1 LRCIGQPLT
10 IMLQATKNLT
20 KFVELIKPSEDSI
33 INLSVKSSGELD
45 LFFYLRK
52 GNGISTFL
60 RLLEY
65 GTLTLKKRDY
75 GYYLDFNGTIEGINV
90 EVTFLNEAGS
100 SDEDVARY
108 EASVSDADEA
118 EVERAYPEEV
128 AGFRKEILNKLTF
141 EEWTNYV
148 SEFQIE
154 RPWYPIR
161 EFVAKQDDSSL
172 SYIIGGAFAWDRTKQ
187 GREYWKTISNR

>member
-1 LRCIGQPLT
+1 
-10 IMLQATKNLT
+10 MLQATKNLT
-20 KFVELIKPSEDSI
+20 KFVELIKPNEDSV

-52 GNGISTFL
+52 GNGTNMFL

-65 GTLTLKKRDY
+65 NTLTLKRRDE
-75 GYYLDFNGTIEGINV
+75 GYYLDFHGTIEGINV

-108 EASVSDADEA
+108 EASVSDAEEE
-118 EVERAYPEEV
+118 EVERAYPDEV

-148 SEFQIE
+148 SEFQKA
-154 RPWYPIR
+154 RPWYPIKD
-161 EFVAKQDDSSL
+161 FVAKQDESSL
-172 SYIIGGAFAWDRTKQ
+172 SYIIGGAFAWDETEQ
-187 GREYWKTISNR
+187 GREYWKTIANRGE